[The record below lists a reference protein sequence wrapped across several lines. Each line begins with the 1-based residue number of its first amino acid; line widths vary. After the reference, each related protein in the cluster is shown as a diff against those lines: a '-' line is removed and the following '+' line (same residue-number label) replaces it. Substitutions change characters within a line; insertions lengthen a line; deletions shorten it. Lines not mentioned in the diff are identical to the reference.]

1 MKADILIVGGTAAG
15 TAAAAEA
22 RRRNPDVRIVL
33 VDSNTD
39 VAYSTCEMPM
49 YVGGDVA
56 SAADLTRFSPA
67 SFAQEY
73 AIDVRSGVRVLSVDL
88 KSRVARTSDGDLR
101 FDRLILAT
109 GARATVPAALAEDPG
124 TWTGSDRR
132 APDVHV
138 LRNLDDARAI
148 RGLFDERAGQSD
160 GGVHHAV
167 IVGGGFVGLEVA
179 HALRS
184 HDVRVTVVQ
193 PEGHVLSAGLP
204 KEQADRMVVAMQHAD
219 VAVRPTRAVG
229 MDRGPDGRILALRT
243 DDGEQIGCQF
253 VLVATGI
260 VPTSELADGMGLALT
275 PGGAVQVNEQMR
287 TSRSDVWACGDVVE
301 LPDAISG
308 GSIWVPLAMNAFRS
322 GRVAGANAARRP
334 GTRPERMMPV
344 VPAFAVRAF
353 GLDAAYAGL
362 RLDEARAAG
371 YRAKAVDMT
380 GASHARLLGGQDVLL
395 RLVYDE
401 PSGRVLGAATVGPP
415 GSALRMNTVAAL
427 IRLRGTVDDLEA
439 ADTVYHPHVA
449 PMHDPLKV
457 AARLAQKSREER

>member
-33 VDSNTD
+33 VDSGTD

-56 SAADLTRFSPA
+56 SAADLARFSPA

-73 AIDVRSGVRVLSVDL
+73 DIDVRAGVRVQSVDL
-88 KSRVARTSDGDLR
+88 KSRVARTSDADLR
-101 FDRLILAT
+101 FDRLIVAT
-109 GARATVPAALAEDPG
+109 GAQATVPAAMRTESALQVRDI
-124 TWTGSDRR
+124 
-132 APDVHV
+132 HV
-138 LRNLDDARAI
+138 LRTLDDARAI
-148 RGLFDERAGQSD
+148 REVFDERAGRTG

-184 HDVRVTVVQ
+184 YDIRVTVVQ
-193 PEGHVLSAGLP
+193 PEGHVLAAGLP
-204 KEQADRMVVAMQHAD
+204 TNQAERMVAAMQESD
-219 VAVRPTRAVG
+219 VSVRPARAIGVET
-229 MDRGPDGRILALRT
+229 GPDGRVLALRT
-243 DDGEQIGCQF
+243 DDGEKIGCQF

-260 VPTSELADGMGLALT
+260 APTSDLAEGMGLTLT
-275 PGGAVQVNEQMR
+275 SGGAIQVNEQMR
-287 TSRSDVWACGDVVE
+287 TSRPDVWACGDVVE

-344 VPAFAVRAF
+344 VSAFAVRAF

-362 RLDEARAAG
+362 RLEEALAAG
-371 YRAKAVDMT
+371 YRARAVDMT

-401 PSGRVLGAATVGPP
+401 ASGRVLGAATVGPP

-457 AARLAQKSREER
+457 AARLAQKEREVR